1 MQLPGSQA
9 LVFSKGVPPLLLN
22 RVRYYDDP
30 AFNGRPDGGQL
41 AAAWRLA
48 LAWLVVGVMAVA
60 AGAVVLGGL
69 SNVR

>member
-1 MQLPGSQA
+1 M
-9 LVFSKGVPPLLLN
+9 LLN

-30 AFNGRPDGGQL
+30 AFHGRADGGQL

-48 LAWLVVGVMAVA
+48 LAWLLVGAMTVA